1 LGYASVSS
9 QIAESRPVH
18 RIWTHSAKFV
28 WRMGV
33 LVVGMFLLIVGI
45 IMIFTPGPAIVF
57 IPAGLA
63 VLATEFQWA
72 RRLLQ
77 RVRPMIEAGIEKARQ
92 KKEAVAKRRAQK
104 QAARVQA
111 RENARQAEKSHPAS
125 AA

>member
-1 LGYASVSS
+1 
-9 QIAESRPVH
+9 VH
-18 RIWTHSAKFV
+18 RIWKHSAKFV

-92 KKEAVAKRRAQK
+92 KKEAVAKRRAEK
-104 QAARVQA
+104 QAAREQA
-111 RENARQAEKSHPAS
+111 RENVRQAEKSHPAS

>member
-1 LGYASVSS
+1 
-9 QIAESRPVH
+9 VH
-18 RIWTHSAKFV
+18 RIWKHSAKFV

-33 LVVGMFLLIVGI
+33 LIVGTFLLVVGI

-72 RRLLQ
+72 RRLLE
-77 RVRPMIEAGIEKARQ
+77 RVRPMIEAGLEKARQ
-92 KKEAVAKRRAQK
+92 KKEAIAKRRAEK
-104 QAARVQA
+104 QAAREQPPEPA
-111 RENARQAEKSHPAS
+111 PPAEKSHPAS

>member
-1 LGYASVSS
+1 V
-9 QIAESRPVH
+9 R
-18 RIWTHSAKFV
+18 RILKRSAKFA

-72 RRLLQ
+72 RRLLH
-77 RVRPMIEAGIEKARQ
+77 RVRPLIEKAVEKAKQ
-92 KKEAVAKRRAQK
+92 KKESVAQRRADK
-104 QAARVQA
+104 QAAKPPVATGRGIMPAGRHLVKRRVA
-111 RENARQAEKSHPAS
+111 PSTRKN
-125 AA
+125 